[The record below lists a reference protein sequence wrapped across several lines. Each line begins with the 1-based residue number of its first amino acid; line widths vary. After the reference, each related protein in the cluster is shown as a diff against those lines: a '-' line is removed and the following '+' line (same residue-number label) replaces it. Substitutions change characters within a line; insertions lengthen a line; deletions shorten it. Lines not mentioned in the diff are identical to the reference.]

1 MLKKAPYSIHPSKQ
15 IRLIIDTDA
24 GCEADDQ
31 FAIAQALMT
40 PKFDVRG
47 ICAEHFTDR
56 FEENS
61 EQLSYLE
68 IEKVVTLMGLSG
80 SVPVCHG
87 SPRMTAEG
95 VFEKSEASELI
106 VREAMRDDPRPL
118 YIVLLGAVTNVAA
131 AFLTNPAVQ
140 DRVLL
145 VGGMYPN
152 NTWNFNSCNDHIA
165 YNVLLDSRAEWWT
178 FDLSMGIGM
187 QASIMHLYNAV
198 YPCGAVGKYLYERTL
213 YAVETLTERISED
226 RAAKRMGCDVSQ
238 AAVAAFMPTGETW
251 SFWDCAVV
259 GMAMYDHMD
268 AYLMKP
274 APLLLD
280 ETGHTQFR
288 PEHPHVLRCYQMVD
302 SAMIL
307 EDFYAKLKY
316 YFGSESSFDFLSRQR
331 MHLI

>member
-1 MLKKAPYSIHPSKQ
+1 MLKKAPYTIHPSKQ

-56 FEENS
+56 FEANS
-61 EQLSYLE
+61 EQLSYQE
-68 IEKVVTLMGLSG
+68 IVNVVTRMELRG
-80 SVPVCHG
+80 SVPICHG
-87 SPRMTAEG
+87 SARMTAEG

-106 VREAMRDDPRPL
+106 VREALREDPRPL

-131 AFLTNPAVQ
+131 AFLTDPAVQ

-152 NTWNFNSCNDHIA
+152 GTWNFNSCNDHIA

-198 YPCGAVGKYLYERTL
+198 SPCGEIGAYLYERTL
-213 YAVETLTERISED
+213 YAVSTLTDRIADD
-226 RAAKRMGCDVSQ
+226 RAAKRMGCDVSE
-238 AAVAAFMPTGETW
+238 AAFAAFMPTGENW

-259 GMAMYDHMD
+259 GIAMYDHMD
-268 AYLMKP
+268 AYVMKP

-280 ETGHTQFR
+280 EAGLTRHR
-288 PEHPHVLRCYQMVD
+288 PEHPHLLRCYQAVD

-307 EDFYAKLKY
+307 EDFYAKLRY
-316 YFGSESSFDFLSRQR
+316 YFGDASPSDFFCRQR
-331 MHLI
+331 MHLT